1 MMTPAPTVLVI
12 DDEPAILRFV
22 RAGLA
27 ASNYRM
33 LTAANGQAGLDMVRT
48 ASPDVIVLD
57 LGLPDI
63 HGMDVIR
70 NLRKGK
76 VHTPIIVLSSQD
88 DEKSKVEALD
98 LGADDYVTK
107 PVGLNELRARVRT
120 ALRHRLQQDGE
131 IAIFTIG
138 DLSVDLVRRIV
149 TVRGT
154 AVKLSPREY
163 ELLRL
168 LVKHAGKVLTHK
180 FIQKQVWSHEIG
192 VQYVRIY
199 IRALRLK
206 IEEVPE
212 MPRYIVTEPG
222 VGYRL
227 NAPE

>member
-1 MMTPAPTVLVI
+1 
-12 DDEPAILRFV
+12 
-22 RAGLA
+22 
-27 ASNYRM
+27 
-33 LTAANGQAGLDMVRT
+33 
-48 ASPDVIVLD
+48 
-57 LGLPDI
+57 
-63 HGMDVIR
+63 
-70 NLRKGK
+70 
-76 VHTPIIVLSSQD
+76 
-88 DEKSKVEALD
+88 
-98 LGADDYVTK
+98 
-107 PVGLNELRARVRT
+107 
-120 ALRHRLQQDGE
+120 
-131 IAIFTIG
+131 
-138 DLSVDLVRRIV
+138 
-149 TVRGT
+149 VRGT